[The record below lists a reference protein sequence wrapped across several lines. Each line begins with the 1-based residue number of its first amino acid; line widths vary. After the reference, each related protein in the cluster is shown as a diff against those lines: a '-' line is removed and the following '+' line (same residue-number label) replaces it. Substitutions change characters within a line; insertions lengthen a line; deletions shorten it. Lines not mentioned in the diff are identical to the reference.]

1 MNAYRDANAYAKVG
15 VESGILAA
23 SPHQRIVMLFDSYQ
37 ASIRIARLHLQA
49 GRIAEKGQAIT
60 KAINIVSRG
69 LRAALDLEQGGEIA
83 VQLDQLYDYVVR
95 LLLRANLD
103 NDDTAL
109 TTAAA
114 LLENIAAA
122 WLAIGSHT
130 EEERQP

>member
-49 GRIAEKGQAIT
+49 GSIAEKGQAIT
-60 KAINIVSRG
+60 KAINIVSQG
-69 LRAALDLEQGGEIA
+69 LRASLNLEQGGDIA

-95 LLLRANLD
+95 LLLRANLN

-114 LLENIAAA
+114 LLENVAAA

-130 EEERQP
+130 EEER

>member
-1 MNAYRDANAYAKVG
+1 MSSLRDANAYAKVG

-49 GRIAEKGQAIT
+49 GNIAEKGQAIT
-60 KAINIVSRG
+60 KAINIVSQG
-69 LRAALDLEQGGEIA
+69 LRASLDLEQGGEIA

-95 LLLRANLD
+95 VLLRANLN
-103 NDDTAL
+103 NDDDAL

-114 LLENIAAA
+114 LLENVAAA
-122 WLAIGSHT
+122 WRAIGSHI
-130 EEERQP
+130 EEER

>member
-49 GRIAEKGQAIT
+49 GHIAEKGQAIT
-60 KAINIVSRG
+60 KAINIVSQG
-69 LRAALDLEQGGEIA
+69 LRASLDLEQGGEIA

-95 LLLRANLD
+95 VLLRANLN
-103 NDDTAL
+103 NDDDAL

-114 LLENIAAA
+114 LLENVAAA
-122 WLAIGSHT
+122 WRAIGSHI
-130 EEERQP
+130 EEER

>member
-60 KAINIVSRG
+60 KAINIVSQG
-69 LRAALDLEQGGEIA
+69 LRASLNLEQGGDIA

-95 LLLRANLD
+95 LLLRANLN

-114 LLENIAAA
+114 LLENVAAT

-130 EEERQP
+130 EEER

>member
-49 GRIAEKGQAIT
+49 GHIAEKGQAIT
-60 KAINIVSRG
+60 KAINIVSQG
-69 LRAALDLEQGGEIA
+69 LRASLDLEQGGEIA

-95 LLLRANLD
+95 LLLRANLN
-103 NDDTAL
+103 NDDAAL
-109 TTAAA
+109 NTAAE
-114 LLENIAAA
+114 LLENVAAA
-122 WLAIGSHT
+122 WRAIGTQT
-130 EEERQP
+130 EEAQ

>member
-1 MNAYRDANAYAKVG
+1 MSSLRDANAYAKVG

-37 ASIRIARLHLQA
+37 ASIRIARLHMQA
-49 GRIAEKGQAIT
+49 GHIAEKGKAIT
-60 KAINIVSRG
+60 KAINIVSQG
-69 LRAALDLEQGGEIA
+69 LRASLDLEQGGDIA

-95 LLLRANLD
+95 VLLRANLN

-114 LLENIAAA
+114 LLENVAAA
-122 WLAIGSHT
+122 WLAIGSHI
-130 EEERQP
+130 EEER